1 MGKKILLVSNAFLPE
16 ISPRSFRATELAR
29 EFNRQGHAVTVL
41 TKFRDHNY
49 ETFVEE
55 CPVTLKMW
63 PKPLL
68 PEVPK
73 LSGTFL
79 GALSRAI
86 KRGLSLFFE
95 YPAIEEMFTVKRIL
109 KNEDGYDLLISFA
122 IPYTVHWGVAWANP
136 VKRGIAGTWV
146 ADCGDPY
153 MFARLDTFKKPF
165 YFKYIEKNFCRKCN
179 YLTVPAETLKKQF
192 YPEFALKIKAVP
204 QGFNF
209 KGIKLWEGESNC
221 EFPVFIFAGSI
232 IPGLRDLSLLLEFL
246 SSLKIKFQFII
257 YTNQMEWFQKFKP
270 LMGDKLILR
279 DYIERLDLIYEMSKA
294 DFLINVDTILE
305 SENHTEA
312 IPSKLIDYALSGS
325 PILNINSRSLDKEL
339 VMQFLSKDYSRRRVV
354 DLQRHEIS
362 RVASQFIELIRN
374 P

>member
-29 EFNRQGHAVTVL
+29 EFLKQGHSVTVW
-41 TKFRDHNY
+41 TTYRDYNY
-49 ETFVEE
+49 KDFLEE
-55 CPVTLKMW
+55 NPVLLKMW
-63 PKPLL
+63 RKPIL
-68 PEVPK
+68 PEVPQLK
-73 LSGTFL
+73 GTIL
-79 GALSRAI
+79 RTLSRAI

-95 YPAIEEMFTVKRIL
+95 YPAIEEMFIVRRIL
-109 KNEDGYDLLISFA
+109 KDEDGYDLLISFA

-153 MFARLDTFKKPF
+153 MFARLDTFRKRF
-165 YFKYIEKNFCRKCN
+165 YFKYLEKNFCRKCN
-179 YLTVPAETLKKQF
+179 YLTVPAEALKRQF
-192 YPEFALKIKAVP
+192 YTEFTRKIKVVP

-209 KGIKLWEGESNC
+209 NGIQLWKGENNH

-232 IPGLRDLSLLLEFL
+232 IPGRRDLSLFLEFI
-246 SSLKIKFQFII
+246 SSLKIKFQFIV
-257 YTNQMEWFQKFKP
+257 YTNQMEWFQKFKT
-270 LMGDKLILR
+270 LMGDKLMLR

-294 DFLINVDTILE
+294 DFLINVDTILD

-312 IPSKLIDYALSGS
+312 VPSKLIDYALSGR
-325 PILNINSRSLDKEL
+325 PILSINSARFDKEL
-339 VMQFLSKDYSRRRVV
+339 VMQFLAKDYSRRRVI
-354 DLQRHEIS
+354 DLQRFEIS